1 MADALYRLDGRT
13 ATPAELTR
21 GPWDARAQHG
31 GAPAALLAGALERT
45 GDRALPVIRL
55 TLEFLRSVPIEPL
68 SLSTRVVR
76 GGRRVQLVEAD
87 LLAGEVAVVRA
98 TALKIRSGEGNV
110 PSITDASEPP
120 PGPSAGAARPVEL
133 AVAPPWFGEDAVE
146 VRFVAGDYA
155 EPGPAT
161 AWFRLRVPVISDTE
175 PSPLQRAAAAAD
187 FGNGISSALD
197 WSRFTFVNADL
208 TIYLERA
215 TAGEWVGV
223 EAITTVEPGG
233 TGLTR
238 SVLYDER
245 RRIGQAAQAL
255 YVARR

>member
-1 MADALYRLDGRT
+1 
-13 ATPAELTR
+13 
-21 GPWDARAQHG
+21 
-31 GAPAALLAGALERT
+31 
-45 GDRALPVIRL
+45 
-55 TLEFLRSVPIEPL
+55 
-68 SLSTRVVR
+68 
-76 GGRRVQLVEAD
+76 
-87 LLAGEVAVVRA
+87 
-98 TALKIRSGEGNV
+98 
-110 PSITDASEPP
+110 
-120 PGPSAGAARPVEL
+120 
-133 AVAPPWFGEDAVE
+133 
-146 VRFVAGDYA
+146 
-155 EPGPAT
+155 
-161 AWFRLRVPVISDTE
+161 VPVISDTE

-245 RRIGQAAQAL
+245 GRIGQAAQAL

>member
-21 GPWDARAQHG
+21 GPWAPDAQHG
-31 GAPAALLAGALERT
+31 GAPAALLAGVLERT
-45 GDRALPVIRL
+45 GDPALPVVRL

-98 TALKIRSGEGNV
+98 TALKIRSAEGTT
-110 PSITDASEPP
+110 PLITDGSEPP
-120 PGPSAGAARPVEL
+120 PAPSAAPLRPVEL
-133 AVAPPWFGEDAVE
+133 AIARPWFGEDAVE
-146 VRFVAGDYA
+146 VRFVTGDYGV
-155 EPGPAT
+155 PGPAT
-161 AWFRLRVPVISDTE
+161 SWFRLRVPVVAEEE
-175 PSPLQRAAAAAD
+175 PSPLQRAACAAD
-187 FGNGISSALD
+187 FGNGVSSALD

-208 TIYLERA
+208 TVYLERA
-215 TAGEWVGV
+215 MAGEWVCV
-223 EAITTVEPGG
+223 EAVTTVEPRG

-245 RRIGQAAQAL
+245 GRIGQATQAL
-255 YVARR
+255 YVAPR